1 MTHRGAG
8 LWSRRGEESPEEPE
22 ALDKTLPAAVRGS
35 RLLPT
40 DRAADL

>member
-1 MTHRGAG
+1 VT
-8 LWSRRGEESPEEPE
+8 EKTE

-35 RLLPT
+35 RLLRT